1 MRLNKLF
8 AMLLVLALL
17 LPAGALAATVKNISG
32 DPYSYDDANGTY
44 RLGNGEYEAE
54 LVDSNEADRVL
65 SLVVDGAATLYLKE
79 NTQMSAL
86 SFVGDNENADSLK
99 LVFTGSKNEVL
110 SIGYP
115 DPPQTGV
122 NGAGCK
128 LEIAG
133 DGKNST
139 GLKVTSGQMGI
150 RAADLK
156 ISNILL
162 NITGEQRVRPM
173 QAIQCKNVEIVDSE
187 LNMEVHTNASEQG
200 GLGVSG
206 KITAEDSRIVIGTRP
221 AAANGKLGRGVY
233 AGEGVTLDDS
243 ELIMQGEQMYAILTG
258 GAVELNGNSLVY
270 ASGVE
275 VCCVA
280 VDDDVTGTAVKVA
293 DTSAVGIEG
302 GKIGIDTAG
311 TVEIAT
317 STGFIVE
324 GQECAIVGTV
334 KRGSGVKTYHKNYAE
349 DAWVEFTENSTSKQ
363 CVSMVPVAEVIYE
376 EDGLPSVPVDMP
388 AVMLNVESYGEEGV
402 ELHVEKIGENVS
414 GTECF
419 ITYEAGLYTF
429 DGEKIGLKE
438 PSKMI
443 FPYPAGY
450 TKADTHINYT
460 IIHNK
465 GTANEEHFSTADG
478 SIKRED
484 CGLVI
489 VVNSLSPFELSW
501 GENVK
506 PNLPQTGD
514 HSSIL
519 LWTAL
524 LLISGAVGALLFRK
538 KANEA

>member
-1 MRLNKLF
+1 
-8 AMLLVLALL
+8 
-17 LPAGALAATVKNISG
+17 
-32 DPYSYDDANGTY
+32 
-44 RLGNGEYEAE
+44 
-54 LVDSNEADRVL
+54 
-65 SLVVDGAATLYLKE
+65 
-79 NTQMSAL
+79 MSAL

-99 LVFTGSKNEVL
+99 LVFTGSKNEVF

-115 DPPQTGV
+115 DTPQTEV

-133 DGKNST
+133 DDKNST

-162 NITGEQRVRPM
+162 NIKGEQRVRPM

-200 GLGVSG
+200 GLCVSG
-206 KITAEDSRIVIGTRP
+206 KITAADSRIVIGTRP

-233 AGEGVTLDDS
+233 AGKGVTLNDS
-243 ELIMQGEQMYAILTG
+243 DLIMQGEQMYAILTG
-258 GAVELNGNSLVY
+258 GAVVLNGNSLVF

-275 VCCVA
+275 GCCVA

-293 DTSAVGIEG
+293 DTSAVAIEG

-317 STGFIVE
+317 STSFSVE
-324 GQECAIVGTV
+324 GQERAIAGTV
-334 KRGSGVKTYHKNYAE
+334 KRGSGVKTYHKNHAE
-349 DAWVEFTENSTSKQ
+349 DAWVKFTENSTSKQ
-363 CVSMVPVAEVIYE
+363 CVSTVPVAEVIYE

-450 TKADTHINYT
+450 TKADTHVNYT
-460 IIHNK
+460 IIHNE

-501 GENVK
+501 DETAK
-506 PNLPQTGD
+506 PELPKTGD
-514 HSSIL
+514 SSSLL
-519 LWTAL
+519 LWACL
-524 LLISGAVGALLFRK
+524 LLISGAASAMLLRK
-538 KANEA
+538 TANEA

>member
-1 MRLNKLF
+1 
-8 AMLLVLALL
+8 
-17 LPAGALAATVKNISG
+17 
-32 DPYSYDDANGTY
+32 
-44 RLGNGEYEAE
+44 
-54 LVDSNEADRVL
+54 
-65 SLVVDGAATLYLKE
+65 
-79 NTQMSAL
+79 MS
-86 SFVGDNENADSLK
+86 
-99 LVFTGSKNEVL
+99 T
-110 SIGYP
+110 
-115 DPPQTGV
+115 
-122 NGAGCK
+122 
-128 LEIAG
+128 
-133 DGKNST
+133 
-139 GLKVTSGQMGI
+139 
-150 RAADLK
+150 
-156 ISNILL
+156 
-162 NITGEQRVRPM
+162 
-173 QAIQCKNVEIVDSE
+173 
-187 LNMEVHTNASEQG
+187 
-200 GLGVSG
+200 
-206 KITAEDSRIVIGTRP
+206 
-221 AAANGKLGRGVY
+221 
-233 AGEGVTLDDS
+233 
-243 ELIMQGEQMYAILTG
+243 
-258 GAVELNGNSLVY
+258 
-270 ASGVE
+270 
-275 VCCVA
+275 
-280 VDDDVTGTAVKVA
+280 
-293 DTSAVGIEG
+293 
-302 GKIGIDTAG
+302 
-311 TVEIAT
+311 
-317 STGFIVE
+317 
-324 GQECAIVGTV
+324 
-334 KRGSGVKTYHKNYAE
+334 
-349 DAWVEFTENSTSKQ
+349 
-363 CVSMVPVAEVIYE
+363 VPVAEVIYE